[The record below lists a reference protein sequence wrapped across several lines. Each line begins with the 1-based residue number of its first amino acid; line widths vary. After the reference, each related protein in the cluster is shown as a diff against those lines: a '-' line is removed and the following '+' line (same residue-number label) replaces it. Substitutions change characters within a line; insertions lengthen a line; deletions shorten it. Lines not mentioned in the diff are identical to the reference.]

1 MKQYS
6 TLALK
11 QYHTVLCM
19 VKRGHSELPAELKP
33 LFNRKSIDSTLESI
47 EAELKK
53 RAEAELSNIKNHTV
67 AYKKVQC
74 DI

>member
-6 TLALK
+6 TSALK
-11 QYHTVLCM
+11 QYRTVLCM
-19 VKRGHSELPAELKP
+19 VKRGRSELPAELKP

-67 AYKKVQC
+67 AYKKVRC
-74 DI
+74 NI

>member
-6 TLALK
+6 TSALK
-11 QYHTVLCM
+11 QYRTVLCM
-19 VKRGHSELPAELKP
+19 VKRGRSELPAELKP
-33 LFNRKSIDSTLESI
+33 FFSQKNIDSTIESI

-67 AYKKVQC
+67 AYKKVRC
-74 DI
+74 NI